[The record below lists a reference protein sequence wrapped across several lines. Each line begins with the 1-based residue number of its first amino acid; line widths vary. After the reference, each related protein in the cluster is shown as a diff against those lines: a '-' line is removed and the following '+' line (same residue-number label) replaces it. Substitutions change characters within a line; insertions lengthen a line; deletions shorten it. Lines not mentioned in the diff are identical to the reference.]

1 MGLVLLFGK
10 CFSTKVR
17 GHERVEL
24 DGKGEE
30 TLANTR
36 FIKHIT
42 PFIGPQLRHLIPANE
57 LQHRTSGLVFVLNTI
72 HCFMN
77 QVFLVFLLST
87 VAMN

>member
-30 TLANTR
+30 TGAGT
-36 FIKHIT
+36 
-42 PFIGPQLRHLIPANE
+42 LRDRKYAD
-57 LQHRTSGLVFVLNTI
+57 
-72 HCFMN
+72 
-77 QVFLVFLLST
+77 FLLG
-87 VAMN
+87 